1 MKDVDNFEYIIKSG
15 PTHIIKPKIIRLWP
29 NIIKSYDS
37 MRMIKIKNKRF
48 YILNHISI
56 LNPFLLINKKDI
68 IKVFK

>member
-15 PTHIIKPKIIRLWP
+15 PTHIIKPKIIRLLP
-29 NIIKSYDS
+29 
-37 MRMIKIKNKRF
+37 
-48 YILNHISI
+48 ISI